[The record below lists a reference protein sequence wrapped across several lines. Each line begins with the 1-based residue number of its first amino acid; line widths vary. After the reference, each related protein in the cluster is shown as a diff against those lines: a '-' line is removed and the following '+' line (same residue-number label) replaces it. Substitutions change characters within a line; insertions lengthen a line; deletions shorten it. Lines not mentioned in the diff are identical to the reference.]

1 MPFFSVVI
9 PTYNRARL
17 LEVALDSVFAQEE
30 RDFEVLV
37 VDDGSTDDTL
47 ELLAR
52 YGGRVRVLG
61 QPNAGPGAARNL
73 GIQEARGT
81 YVAFLDSDDVWFPWT
96 LATYRRVLEAEGG
109 TSLVLGTST
118 LFSRV
123 ESLAGV
129 AREPLQVL
137 RFTDYLASAGDRT
150 PRTACVLA
158 VRTEALRRVGGFT
171 PLRISGED
179 YDLLYRLGTEPGFA
193 WVRAP
198 VVVGYRQHEG
208 STSTSLESGYRGT
221 RYLLE
226 QERLGRYP
234 GGAARRRERPLLL
247 QQVPRA
253 PVAGLQGRGRGALML
268 PVAHHHGR
276 AHPGEARLRAQPVQQ
291 VVVLAADAQRGEA
304 AHAPQRLRAHRQHA
318 RGARRPVPGA
328 DAALQPAPCVAL
340 AFVPAPRGP
349 GVGFVPARP
358 AAPPGGAAL
367 ALHAGLPAVG
377 GGHHRAPARDGP
389 LTQRPPPPINPPS
402 RPPRPPPP
410 PPGVSPPPPAPASN
424 GTAERM
430 RPMSAGSRRDL
441 RKFSSRGATRDA
453 LLASMLKRPS
463 RAATAAT
470 SPACPAAPPSALS
483 MPPEPP
489 SWPDMRPPSAPISP
503 PPASGAVWG
512 ADVALGACRQVS
524 SSGTAWPIWLAASG
538 PSFSCTVPCTIFSS
552 EPASPCACVPFTPSC

>member
-234 GGAARRRERPLLL
+234 GGAARRRERLEMLLYSLRHVSHWLLSQRRVDLALDLYRRGLPLHLA
-247 QQVPRA
+247 VPRWRYMLGFPPWA
-253 PVAGLQGRGRGALML
+253 VATTVRQRVTGR
-268 PVAHHHGR
+268 
-276 AHPGEARLRAQPVQQ
+276 
-291 VVVLAADAQRGEA
+291 
-304 AHAPQRLRAHRQHA
+304 
-318 RGARRPVPGA
+318 
-328 DAALQPAPCVAL
+328 
-340 AFVPAPRGP
+340 
-349 GVGFVPARP
+349 
-358 AAPPGGAAL
+358 
-367 ALHAGLPAVG
+367 
-377 GGHHRAPARDGP
+377 
-389 LTQRPPPPINPPS
+389 
-402 RPPRPPPP
+402 
-410 PPGVSPPPPAPASN
+410 
-424 GTAERM
+424 
-430 RPMSAGSRRDL
+430 
-441 RKFSSRGATRDA
+441 
-453 LLASMLKRPS
+453 
-463 RAATAAT
+463 
-470 SPACPAAPPSALS
+470 
-483 MPPEPP
+483 
-489 SWPDMRPPSAPISP
+489 
-503 PPASGAVWG
+503 
-512 ADVALGACRQVS
+512 
-524 SSGTAWPIWLAASG
+524 
-538 PSFSCTVPCTIFSS
+538 
-552 EPASPCACVPFTPSC
+552 